1 MYLSADAADFI
12 TRWGNATGA
21 EDDYGADLVAHLA
34 GLHSRTRGG
43 NLVSLGSALRHGYE
57 PDHDSTGICLGALH
71 EAVDMCHWAAAD
83 ELLRHRIKRSH
94 LLTALSTLLSHGEF
108 YGYTEPDAGRIHEYT
123 LRLIQRLDGL
133 TQEECQRMLKQAFN
147 GSAMSF
153 HLPFM
158 LNGATLAPMEEWGEQ
173 SDWEWDCW
181 VVDEEEKGAFA
192 NRLRRFYCERLPR
205 LLEQHHG
212 HFPDFPVR
220 NGRLFF
226 TGNPSARLPMLCV
239 RRPRN
244 RMKDI
249 ERAALLFAKP

>member
-1 MYLSADAADFI
+1 MYLSEDAGDFI
-12 TRWGNATGA
+12 ARWGRDPGA
-21 EDDYGADLVAHLA
+21 EDDYGEDLVAHLA
-34 GLHSRTRGG
+34 ARHTRARNG
-43 NLVSLGSALRHGYE
+43 NLVSMASALRHGYA
-57 PDHDSTGICLGALH
+57 PDRDSTGCCLGALH
-71 EAVDMCHWAAAD
+71 EAVDSCHWAMAD
-83 ELLRHRIKRSH
+83 ELLRHRIRRSH
-94 LLTALSTLLSHGEF
+94 LLTALGTLLSHGEF
-108 YGYTEPDAGRIHEYT
+108 YGYSDPDSGRIHEYT

-133 TQEECQRMLKQAFN
+133 TQAECQHMLKQAFN

-173 SDWEWDCW
+173 SDWEWYCW

-192 NRLRRFYCERLPR
+192 NRLRRFYRERLPR

-226 TGNPSARLPMLCV
+226 TGNPSARLRMLSV
-239 RRPRN
+239 RHPRH

-249 ERAALLFAKP
+249 ERATLLFARP